1 MGIRNA
7 VRAHPNPC
15 RCGGATKIK
24 SATASGNVTTV
35 YFHNSSGF
43 MIKQKRTG
51 ADGKLQTV
59 LLSEYKNLGATT
71 SPHKIAIE
79 TAMANIELTVASVE
93 LNAEIDDRILSC
105 PPKP

>member
-1 MGIRNA
+1 MSIRNA
-7 VRAHPNPC
+7 VRARPNPC
-15 RCGGATKIK
+15 HCGGATKIE

-35 YFHNSSGF
+35 YFDNSSGF
-43 MIKQKRTG
+43 MIKQEGAG
-51 ADGKLQTV
+51 ADGKPQTV
-59 LLSEYKNLGATT
+59 LLSEYKKVGATT
-71 SPHKIAIE
+71 SPHEIAIE